1 MRGSSAVLGLLNELV
16 SAGLAHSAAF
26 GHGASFRISVGESG
40 QYVHVRVFISS
51 VRRGLE
57 QERDALPGLLKA
69 IGFEPVRFEDFTAQK
84 VPSRQ
89 ACLDGVDSVDAYVLL
104 IGPHYGH
111 VFPET
116 GQSATH
122 DEYVRARNRGIP
134 RLVFTKAGVEMDSDQ
149 KAFVDELGD
158 YGAGSFW
165 STFSDVTDLQTKVAA
180 ALREVASQPDH
191 LTYDALREQPL
202 VTWRSDWDDPRTRRQ
217 QSTPAGELHVVPL
230 GTDPIPA
237 RVMRTMTDRLV
248 TALRSSGAVPVHAGV
263 EPRSDER
270 SSIVEVPPPDRRGAI
285 DVLRPSHVLGA
296 RVQASGQVSVWWTL
310 PTDGMGAILN
320 AADLTTNAAASLRL
334 AGLIGVG
341 TAQQL
346 AVAAGVEG
354 SMLSILDGT
363 LGQTG
368 RSSASFGIRGD
379 EPVRVLPD
387 ESVSLAVLDRGAEEF
402 ARDLAAALLQKFGR
416 QH

>member
-1 MRGSSAVLGLLNELV
+1 M
-16 SAGLAHSAAF
+16 
-26 GHGASFRISVGESG
+26 
-40 QYVHVRVFISS
+40 RVFISS

-69 IGFEPVRFEDFTAQK
+69 IGFEPVRFEDFTAQM

-89 ACLDGVDSVDAYVLL
+89 ACLDAVDSADAYLL
-104 IGPHYGH
+104 LLGPHYGH

-134 RLVFTKAGVEMDSDQ
+134 RLVFTKAGAEMDNDQ
-149 KAFVDELGD
+149 KRFVDEIGD

-180 ALREVASQPDH
+180 ALREVASQPGH
-191 LTYDALREQPL
+191 LTYHALREQPS
-202 VTWRSDWDDPRTRRQ
+202 VTWRSDWDDPRARRQ
-217 QSTPAGELHVVPL
+217 QNTPTGELHVVPL

-237 RVMRTMTDRLV
+237 RVMRTMTDRLI
-248 TALRSSGAVPVHAGV
+248 TALRSSGAVRVHAGL

-270 SSIVEVPPPDRRGAI
+270 SATVEIPPPDRRGPI

-296 RVQASGQVSVWWTL
+296 RVQSSGQVSVWWAL
-310 PTDGMGAILN
+310 PTDGMGGILN
-320 AADLTTNAAASLRL
+320 AADLATNAAASLRL

-341 TAQQL
+341 PAQQL

-354 SMLSILDGT
+354 SMMSVLEGT
-363 LGQTG
+363 LGQAG
-368 RSSASFGIRGD
+368 RSSASFGLRGD
-379 EPVRVLPD
+379 EPVRVHPD
-387 ESVSLAVLDRGAEEF
+387 ESVSPAVLDRGAEEF
-402 ARDLAAALLQKFGR
+402 ARDLAVALLESFGR
-416 QH
+416 HH